1 MSVRS
6 NYLTAFTLHGLA
18 VLAYVLVPAFPGV
31 LRGWYLPGFIVLA
44 LTGLWIS
51 FAFTCPARGLSVAWR
66 GVAWRGVAWRKI
78 PFNGLVVHGYL
89 FWPPRRCTSCEEPLE

>member
-66 GVAWRGVAWRKI
+66 KI